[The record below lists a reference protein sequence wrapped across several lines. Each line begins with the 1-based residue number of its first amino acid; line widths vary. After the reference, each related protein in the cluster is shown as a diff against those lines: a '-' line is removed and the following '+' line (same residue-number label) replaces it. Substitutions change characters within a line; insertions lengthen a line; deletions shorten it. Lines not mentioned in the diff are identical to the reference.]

1 MKSELNKVSKE
12 LKIVE
17 MEDSNSFVI
26 KKEKETI
33 TIYDESLIE
42 EIIERKFQDKYKKL
56 LYIIMDINNSEDS
69 TESDADLVRE
79 QIQELE
85 AMLIKKYGKYLKE
98 ATLNRY
104 LKMLL
109 ILNSKLE
116 PPKVRRGR

>member
-17 MEDSNSFVI
+17 IEDSNSFVI

-85 AMLIKKYGKYLKE
+85 VMLIKKYGKYLKE
-98 ATLNRY
+98 GTLNRY

>member
-17 MEDSNSFVI
+17 MEESNSFVI

-33 TIYDESLIE
+33 TIYDETLIE

-69 TESDADLVRE
+69 TESDEDLVRE
-79 QIQELE
+79 QIHELE
-85 AMLIKKYGKYLKE
+85 VMLIKKYGKHLKE
-98 ATLNRY
+98 GTLNRY

-116 PPKVRRGR
+116 LPKVRRSR

>member
-17 MEDSNSFVI
+17 IEDSNSFVI

-98 ATLNRY
+98 GTLNRY

>member
-12 LKIVE
+12 LKVIE
-17 MEDSNSFVI
+17 MEDNDSFVI
-26 KKEKETI
+26 KHEKETI

-69 TESDADLVRE
+69 TESDTDLVRE

-98 ATLNRY
+98 GTLNRY

>member
-12 LKIVE
+12 LKVIE

-69 TESDADLVRE
+69 TESDEDLVRE
-79 QIQELE
+79 QIHELE
-85 AMLIKKYGKYLKE
+85 VMLIKKYGKHLKE
-98 ATLNRY
+98 GTLNRY

-116 PPKVRRGR
+116 LPKVRRGR